1 MTKIQISLL
10 ILVTITLGACT
21 IKPVETVY
29 YEEEDVTRFTTQSLK
44 TDNGSKEIELVAYK
58 KCPGKVICTSKDI
71 KLKVI
76 HSDRFSFLKGKDL
89 VIETEL
95 YEFNLNERDY
105 SNSYEINKIAK
116 DGSDGVL
123 TEQFLIWLSE
133 SDFRKVA
140 YAETAIMKVED
151 DSFVLSSEGRNSWQL
166 FLDSERLL
174 EVMDNEQQREYG
186 MFPHEKKEVKEITV
200 QEKRMS
206 SEAEE
211 STWKLV
217 KDSNSVEDLRYF
229 MEKFPESPY
238 AIPAKLKLNQLER
251 GKE

>member
-1 MTKIQISLL
+1 MRIYIL
-10 ILVTITLGACT
+10 ILAAFALGACT
-21 IKPVETVY
+21 LKPVEAVY
-29 YEEEDVTRFTTQSLK
+29 HEEKDFTRFTTQPLK
-44 TDNGSKEIELVAYK
+44 TDNRSKEVELVASK
-58 KCPGKVICTSKDI
+58 ECPGKVICINKDI

-76 HSDRFSFLKGKDL
+76 HSDRFALLKGKDL
-89 VIETEL
+89 VMETEQDIL
-95 YEFNLNERDY
+95 DLNERDY
-105 SNSYEINKIAK
+105 SNSYDLNKIAK
-116 DGSDGVL
+116 DGTDGVL
-123 TEQFLIWLSE
+123 TEQFLIWVSE

-140 YAETAIMKVED
+140 YAETATMKVGD
-151 DSFVLSSEGRNSWQL
+151 DSFELSSEGRTSWQIL
-166 FLDSERLL
+166 LDRERLL
-174 EVMDNEQQREYG
+174 EVMDEEQQREYG

-229 MEKFPESPY
+229 LEQFPDSPY
-238 AIPAKLKLNQLER
+238 AIPAKLKLKQLER